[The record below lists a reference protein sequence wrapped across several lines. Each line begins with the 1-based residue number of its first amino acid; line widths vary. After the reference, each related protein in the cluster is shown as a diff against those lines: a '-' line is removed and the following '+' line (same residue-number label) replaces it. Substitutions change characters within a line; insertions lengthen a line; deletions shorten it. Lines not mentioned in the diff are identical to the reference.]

1 MSVNIVRCSGAKPH
15 FFDGDK
21 YGECPVCGA
30 KPAAGGDSASSYAQP
45 EKEKVLN
52 SVKPQKKPDKKD
64 GKPWWERKKE
74 ERNKANGGAR
84 EPEKTETLMANDSR
98 TVGMEYYGK
107 NLSDES
113 VSDSTPS
120 QKPSGSPSREI
131 SHKPAPDMF
140 GNSGYN
146 VPLEN
151 RQLHNASA
159 SNIADDDGKTV
170 GIYKNVYT
178 EPVVGWLV
186 CIKGESIGESYSL
199 KTGKNSIGRGVD
211 MDVMLANE
219 SSVSRNRHAVLTF
232 EPKKRRFLLQ
242 PGDGN
247 GMVYLN
253 DELLLEFREIESR
266 DIIQLGEALFM
277 FYPFCGEDFTWDD
290 YIEK

>member
-1 MSVNIVRCSGAKPH
+1 MNITRCNGAKPH
-15 FFDGDK
+15 FFDSDK
-21 YGECPVCGA
+21 FSECPVCGA
-30 KPAAGGDSASSYAQP
+30 KPAENGESAAAYEQP
-45 EKEKVLN
+45 EKEK
-52 SVKPQKKPDKKD
+52 SYEPGKPKKMSDKKD
-64 GKPWWERKKE
+64 SKNKRRGKKDNE
-74 ERNKANGGAR
+74 AGR
-84 EPEKTETLMANDSR
+84 ETEKTETVLADDSG
-98 TVGMEYYGK
+98 TVGLETWNG
-107 NLSDES
+107 NNVSDEP
-113 VSDSTPS
+113 VPAPTPS
-120 QKPSGSPSREI
+120 QKPLSTPPKEI
-131 SHKPAPDMF
+131 SRKHAPDMF

-146 VPLEN
+146 VPSEN
-151 RQLHNASA
+151 RQLHNSSA
-159 SNIADDDGKTV
+159 SNIPDDDGKTV

-199 KTGKNSIGRGVD
+199 KTGKNSIGRGVG

-253 DELLLEFREIESR
+253 DELLLEFRELESR